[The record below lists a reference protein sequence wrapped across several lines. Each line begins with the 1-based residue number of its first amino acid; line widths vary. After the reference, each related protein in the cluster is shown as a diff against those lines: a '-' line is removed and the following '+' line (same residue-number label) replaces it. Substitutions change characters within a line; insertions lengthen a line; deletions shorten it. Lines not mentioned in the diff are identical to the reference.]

1 MYILMKTSVGSAK
14 KVRTFLEKSTDVS
27 VKKYG
32 RFRGKVRTFFL
43 DISLF
48 LYIANYQ
55 SLTNERKKTTKNS
68 PKYKRKRMK
77 KAVWL

>member
-32 RFRGKVRTFFL
+32 RFFETFRCFCM
-43 DISLF
+43 SLIIKY
-48 LYIANYQ
+48 LQ
-55 SLTNERKKTTKNS
+55 MREKRLKT
-68 PKYKRKRMK
+68 
-77 KAVWL
+77 V

>member
-32 RFRGKVRTFFL
+32 RFMKKVRTFF
-43 DISLF
+43 
-48 LYIANYQ
+48 
-55 SLTNERKKTTKNS
+55 
-68 PKYKRKRMK
+68 
-77 KAVWL
+77 

>member
-32 RFRGKVRTFFL
+32 RFMKKVRTFFR

-48 LYIANYQ
+48 LYVANYQ
-55 SLTNERKKTTKNS
+55 ILTNERKTVKNS
-68 PKYKRKRMK
+68 LKYKRKRMK
-77 KAVWL
+77 KAI